1 MRSRLSKANSGQKLV
16 IVESPAKA
24 KTIEGYLGAGF
35 TVAASVGHIR
45 DLRSSGLAVDVDNDF
60 APTYEL
66 DDSKKAKIAELK
78 KLMKSADELLLA
90 TDEDRE
96 GEAIA
101 WHLVE
106 ALEPKIPFSR
116 MVFNEITKD
125 AIREALNHTRDL
137 DRKLIDAQES
147 RRIIDRLYGY
157 EVSPVLWRKVQ
168 PGSSAGRVQSVAT
181 RLIVERERE
190 RMAFKSAQYWDISAI
205 MTPGNF
211 RAKLFELD
219 QIRIASGNDF
229 DDKGQLNRTDRVVLS
244 EDQTNQLVSDLTL
257 ATFTV
262 SNITEEPRTFKPPAP
277 FITSTLQRTASSK
290 MGWGSRRTMQIA
302 QGLYERG
309 YITYMRTDSTNLS
322 EQATTAAQTQARE
335 IFGAENVADVPRK
348 YANKVKNA
356 QEAHEAIRPAG
367 SVFRTPAE
375 LQGEIRGDEF
385 ALYDL
390 IWRRTLAS
398 QMADALGFNT
408 QVRLETKTKNAEL
421 VFAASGTVITR
432 PGFKA
437 ALDEVKEDLSDEEDT
452 AVLPPLAVGDQL
464 TATELS
470 ADGHSTKPPA
480 RYSEASLV
488 KELEERGIGRPSTY
502 ASIIETI
509 VAREY
514 VRRVGKALVP
524 TWLGF
529 AVTRLLEGHFGRLV
543 DYDFTAA
550 MEEELDQIANGELDR
565 LFVLRSFY
573 FGDNNLQF
581 PGLHPLLESAGEIDA
596 RANSTIAI
604 DGTDITVRVG
614 RYGPYVERGE
624 ERGSIP
630 PDMAPDELT
639 AEVAERLLQQKLDER
654 ELGINPETGRM
665 IVAKAGRFGPYVTEV
680 MPEDSTEKAPTASLF
695 KSMDLSTLTLEQA
708 ISLLSLPRTV
718 GVDPEL
724 NLPIEARN
732 GKFGPYLTRGKD
744 SRSLTSE
751 EEIFTINLEQA
762 LAIYAQPKIRRGAQP
777 KAPLKELG
785 IDPNSEAAITL
796 REGRFGLYVTD
807 GTTNASLR
815 SGDSIETIDH
825 ERAVELLS
833 IRRAAGPAK
842 KRTKKTVKKAVKK
855 TAKPAKKTPAK
866 KAKKSASKPKPNEAE
881 LVDLTELSAT
891 PTQV

>member
-1 MRSRLSKANSGQKLV
+1 MSKSDTGQKLV

-24 KTIEGYLGAGF
+24 KTIESYLGAGY

-60 APTYEL
+60 APTYEV

-125 AIREALNHTRDL
+125 AIKEALNQTRDL

-190 RMAFKSAQYWDISAI
+190 RIAFKSAQYWDISAI
-205 MTPGNF
+205 LAPGNF
-211 RAKLFELD
+211 KAKLLELNK
-219 QIRIASGNDF
+219 IRIASGNDF
-229 DDKGQLNRTDRVVLS
+229 DENGKLNRSDRVVLS
-244 EDQTNQLVSDLTL
+244 EEQTKQLVSDLAG
-257 ATFTV
+257 ATFVV
-262 SNITEEPRTFKPPAP
+262 SSVTEEPRTFKPPAP

-322 EQATTAAQTQARE
+322 EQATTAAQNQARE
-335 IFGAENVADVPRK
+335 IFGAENVADAPRK

-367 SVFRTPAE
+367 SEFRTPAE
-375 LQGEIRGDEF
+375 LQGELRGDEF
-385 ALYDL
+385 ALYEL

-408 QVRLETKTKNAEL
+408 QVRLETKAANAEL
-421 VFAASGTVITR
+421 IFAASGTVITR

-437 ALDEVKEDLSDEEDT
+437 ALDEVKEDLSDDEDT
-452 AVLPPLAVGDQL
+452 AVLPPLVVGNQL
-464 TATELS
+464 SATDLS

-514 VRRVGKALVP
+514 VRRVGKALIP

-573 FGDNNLQF
+573 FGDNNLEF
-581 PGLHPLLESAGEIDA
+581 PGLHPLLQSAGEIDA

-604 DGTDITVRVG
+604 EGTDITVRVG

-639 AEVAERLLQQKLDER
+639 AEVAERLLQQKSDER
-654 ELGINPETGRM
+654 ELGVNPATGRM
-665 IVAKAGRFGPYVTEV
+665 IVAKAGRFGPYVTEI
-680 MPEDSTEKAPTASLF
+680 MPEDATEKAPTASLF
-695 KSMDLSTLTLEQA
+695 KSMDLSSLTLEQA
-708 ISLLSLPRTV
+708 LQLLSLPRTV
-718 GVDPEL
+718 GIDPEL

-751 EEIFTINLEQA
+751 EEIFSINLEQA
-762 LAIYAQPKIRRGAQP
+762 LAIYALPKTRRGAQP

-785 IDPNSEAAITL
+785 IDPNSEAPITL

-842 KRTKKTVKKAVKK
+842 KRTKKAAKKAVKK
-855 TAKPAKKTPAK
+855 ATKPAKKTKAK
-866 KAKKSASKPKPNEAE
+866 KATKATKRAKSPVAE
-881 LVDLTELSAT
+881 EVDLTELSAT
-891 PTQV
+891 PSQV

>member
-1 MRSRLSKANSGQKLV
+1 MAASGNKLV

-24 KTIEGYLGAGF
+24 KTIEGYLGDGF

-45 DLRSSGLAVDVDNDF
+45 DLRGSGLAVDVDNDF
-60 APTYEL
+60 APTYEV
-66 DDSKKAKIAELK
+66 DDSKKPKITELK
-78 KLMKSADELLLA
+78 KLLKSADELLLA

-106 ALEPKIPFSR
+106 ALEPKIPYRR

-125 AIREALNHTRDL
+125 AIRGALNNTRDL

-181 RLIVERERE
+181 RLVVERERE
-190 RMAFKSAQYWDISAI
+190 RIAFKSAQYWDISAI
-205 MTPGNF
+205 LAPGNF
-211 RAKLFELD
+211 KAKLLELNGV
-219 QIRIASGNDF
+219 RVAAGNDF
-229 DDKGQLNRTDRVVLS
+229 DETGKLNRTDRVVLS
-244 EDQTNQLVSDLTL
+244 ENETNQLVSDL
-257 ATFTV
+257 AGAEFTV
-262 SNITEEPRTFKPPAP
+262 TSVTEEPRTFKPPAP

-309 YITYMRTDSTNLS
+309 YITYMRTDSTSLS

-335 IFGAENVADVPRK
+335 IFGAENVADARRK

-367 SVFRTPAE
+367 AVFRTPAE

-408 QVRLETKTKNAEL
+408 QVRLETKTTTASL
-421 VFAASGTVITR
+421 VFSASGTVITR

-437 ALDEVKEDLSDEEDT
+437 ALDEVKEELTDEEDT
-452 AVLPPLAVGDQL
+452 AVLPPLNVGDKL
-464 TATELS
+464 SATELT

-573 FGDNNLQF
+573 FGDNNLEF

-604 DGTDITVRVG
+604 EGTDINVRVG

-639 AEVAERLLQQKLDER
+639 AEVAERLLQQKSDER
-654 ELGINPETGRM
+654 ELGINPATGRM
-665 IVAKAGRFGPYVTEV
+665 MVAKAGRFGPYVTEI
-680 MPEDSTEKAPTASLF
+680 MPEDSDEKAPTASLF
-695 KSMDLSTLTLEQA
+695 KSMDLGSLTEEQA
-708 ISLLSLPRTV
+708 IQLLSLPRTV

-724 NLPIEARN
+724 DLPIEARN

-751 EEIFTINLEQA
+751 EEIFTITLEQA
-762 LAIYAQPKIRRGAQP
+762 LAIYAQPKTRRGAQP

-785 IDPNSEAAITL
+785 IDPNSEALITL

-807 GTTNASLR
+807 GVTNASLR
-815 SGDSIETIDH
+815 SGDSIESIDH

-842 KRTKKTVKKAVKK
+842 KRTKKATKKAVKK
-855 TAKPAKKTPAK
+855 TAKPAKKSVKKATAKPKK
-866 KAKKSASKPKPNEAE
+866 KAKTSAEAE
-881 LVDLTELSAT
+881 VVDLTELET
-891 PTQV
+891 PSPQV

>member
-1 MRSRLSKANSGQKLV
+1 MSKAGTGTKLV

-24 KTIEGYLGAGF
+24 KTIEGYLGDGYV
-35 TVAASVGHIR
+35 VAASVGHIR
-45 DLRSSGLAVDVDNDF
+45 DLRGSGLAVDVDNDF
-60 APTYEL
+60 APTYEV
-66 DDSKKAKIAELK
+66 DDSRKPKIAELK
-78 KLMKSADELLLA
+78 KLLKSADELLLA

-106 ALEPKIPFSR
+106 ALEPKIPYRR
-116 MVFNEITKD
+116 MVFNEITKE
-125 AIREALNHTRDL
+125 AIRGALNNTRDL

-181 RLIVERERE
+181 RLVVERERE
-190 RMAFKSAQYWDISAI
+190 RIAFKSAQYWDISAI
-205 MTPGNF
+205 LAPGNF
-211 RAKLFELD
+211 KSKLLELNGT
-219 QIRIASGNDF
+219 RVAAGNDF
-229 DDKGQLNRTDRVVLS
+229 DEAGKLTRTDRVVLD
-244 EDQTNQLVSDLTL
+244 EKITTQLVSDL
-257 ATFTV
+257 ANAQFTV
-262 SNITEEPRTFKPPAP
+262 ASVTEEPRTFKPPAP
-277 FITSTLQRTASSK
+277 FMTSTLQRTASSK

-335 IFGAENVADVPRK
+335 IFGAENVADAPRK

-367 SVFRTPAE
+367 AVFRTPAE

-408 QVRLETKTKNAEL
+408 QVRLETQSATDSRL
-421 VFAASGTVITR
+421 VFTASGTVITR

-437 ALDEVKEDLSDEEDT
+437 ALDEVKEEVSDEDDT
-452 AVLPPLAVGDQL
+452 AVLPPLSVGDKL
-464 TATELS
+464 TATELT

-543 DYDFTAA
+543 DYDFTAK
-550 MEEELDQIANGELDR
+550 MEEELDQIASGELDK
-565 LFVLRSFY
+565 LLVLRSFY
-573 FGDNNLQF
+573 FGDNNLEF

-604 DGTDITVRVG
+604 EGTDITVRVG

-624 ERGSIP
+624 ERGSVP

-639 AEVAERLLQQKLDER
+639 AEVAEQLLKQKSDER
-654 ELGINPETGRM
+654 EIGINPATGRM
-665 IVAKAGRFGPYVTEV
+665 IVAKAGRFGPYVTEL
-680 MPEDSTEKAPTASLF
+680 MPEDSEDKAPTASLF
-695 KSMDLSTLTLEQA
+695 KTMDLGTISHDDA
-708 ISLLSLPRTV
+708 IALLSLPRLV
-718 GVDPEL
+718 GVDPTED
-724 NLPIEARN
+724 LPIEARN

-744 SRSLTSE
+744 SRSLNSE
-751 EEIFTINLEQA
+751 EEIFSVTLEQA
-762 LAIYAQPKIRRGAQP
+762 LAIYALPKTRRGAQP

-785 IDPNSEAAITL
+785 IDPNSEALITL

-807 GTTNASLR
+807 GVTNASLR
-815 SGDSIETIDH
+815 SGDSVETIDH

-833 IRRAAGPAK
+833 IRRAAGPVK
-842 KRTKKTVKKAVKK
+842 KRTKKATKKAVKK
-855 TAKPAKKTPAK
+855 TAKPAKKATKKAAKKPAK
-866 KAKKSASKPKPNEAE
+866 KAKAAPD
-881 LVDLTELSAT
+881 LTVVDLVEALT
-891 PTQV
+891 PASPV

>member
-1 MRSRLSKANSGQKLV
+1 LSRANSGQKLV

>member
-1 MRSRLSKANSGQKLV
+1 MSKAGTGTKLV

-24 KTIEGYLGAGF
+24 KTIEGYLGDGYV
-35 TVAASVGHIR
+35 VAASVGHIR
-45 DLRSSGLAVDVDNDF
+45 DLRGSGLAVDVDNDF
-60 APTYEL
+60 APTYEV
-66 DDSKKAKIAELK
+66 DDSRKPKIAELK
-78 KLMKSADELLLA
+78 KLLKSADELLLA

-106 ALEPKIPFSR
+106 ALEPKIPYRR
-116 MVFNEITKD
+116 MVFNEITKE
-125 AIREALNHTRDL
+125 AIRGALNNTRDL

-181 RLIVERERE
+181 RLVVERERE
-190 RMAFKSAQYWDISAI
+190 RIAFKSAQYWDISAI
-205 MTPGNF
+205 LAPGNF
-211 RAKLFELD
+211 KSKLLELNGT
-219 QIRIASGNDF
+219 RVAAGNDF
-229 DDKGQLNRTDRVVLS
+229 DEAGKLTRTDRVVLD
-244 EDQTNQLVSDLTL
+244 EKITTQLVADL
-257 ATFTV
+257 ANAQFTV
-262 SNITEEPRTFKPPAP
+262 ASVTEEPRTFKPPAP
-277 FITSTLQRTASSK
+277 FMTSTLQRTASSK

-335 IFGAENVADVPRK
+335 IFGAENVADAPRK

-367 SVFRTPAE
+367 AVFRTPAE

-408 QVRLETKTKNAEL
+408 QVRLETQSATDSRL
-421 VFAASGTVITR
+421 VFTASGTVITR

-437 ALDEVKEDLSDEEDT
+437 ALDEVKEEVSDEDDT
-452 AVLPPLAVGDQL
+452 AVLPPLSVGDKL
-464 TATELS
+464 TATELT

-543 DYDFTAA
+543 DYDFTAK
-550 MEEELDQIANGELDR
+550 MEEELDQIASGELDK
-565 LFVLRSFY
+565 LLVLRSFY
-573 FGDNNLQF
+573 FGDNNLEF

-604 DGTDITVRVG
+604 EGTDITVRVG

-624 ERGSIP
+624 ERGSVP

-639 AEVAERLLQQKLDER
+639 AEVAEQLLKQKSDER
-654 ELGINPETGRM
+654 EIGINPATGRM
-665 IVAKAGRFGPYVTEV
+665 IVAKAGRFGPYVTEL
-680 MPEDSTEKAPTASLF
+680 MPEDSEDKAPTASLF
-695 KSMDLSTLTLEQA
+695 KTMDLGTISHDDA
-708 ISLLSLPRTV
+708 IALLSLPRLV
-718 GVDPEL
+718 GVDPTED
-724 NLPIEARN
+724 LPIEARN

-744 SRSLTSE
+744 SRSLNSE
-751 EEIFTINLEQA
+751 EEIFSVTLEQA
-762 LAIYAQPKIRRGAQP
+762 LAIYALPKTRRGAQP

-785 IDPNSEAAITL
+785 IDPNSEALITL

-807 GTTNASLR
+807 GVTNASLR
-815 SGDSIETIDH
+815 SGDSVETIDH

-833 IRRAAGPAK
+833 IRRAAGPVK
-842 KRTKKTVKKAVKK
+842 KRTKKATKKAVKK
-855 TAKPAKKTPAK
+855 TAKPAKKATKKAAKKPAK
-866 KAKKSASKPKPNEAE
+866 KAKAAPDLAV
-881 LVDLTELSAT
+881 VDLVEALT
-891 PTQV
+891 PASPV

>member
-1 MRSRLSKANSGQKLV
+1 LSKAGTGTKLV

-24 KTIEGYLGAGF
+24 KTIEGYLGDGYV
-35 TVAASVGHIR
+35 VAASVGHIR
-45 DLRSSGLAVDVDNDF
+45 DLRGSGLAVDVDNDF
-60 APTYEL
+60 APTYEV
-66 DDSKKAKIAELK
+66 DDSRKPKIAELK
-78 KLMKSADELLLA
+78 KLLKSADELLLA

-106 ALEPKIPFSR
+106 ALEPKIPYRR
-116 MVFNEITKD
+116 MVFNEITKE
-125 AIREALNHTRDL
+125 AIRGALNNTRDL

-181 RLIVERERE
+181 RLVVERERE
-190 RMAFKSAQYWDISAI
+190 RIAFKSAQYWDISAI
-205 MTPGNF
+205 LAPGNF
-211 RAKLFELD
+211 KSKLLELNGT
-219 QIRIASGNDF
+219 RVAAGNDF
-229 DDKGQLNRTDRVVLS
+229 DEAGKLTRTDRVVLD
-244 EDQTNQLVSDLTL
+244 EKITTQLVSDL
-257 ATFTV
+257 ANAQFTV
-262 SNITEEPRTFKPPAP
+262 ASVTEEPRTFKPPAP
-277 FITSTLQRTASSK
+277 FMTSTLQRTASSK

-335 IFGAENVADVPRK
+335 IFGAENVADAPRK

-367 SVFRTPAE
+367 AVFRTPAE

-408 QVRLETKTKNAEL
+408 QVRLETQSATDSRL
-421 VFAASGTVITR
+421 VFTASGTVITR

-437 ALDEVKEDLSDEEDT
+437 ALDEVKEEVSDEDDT
-452 AVLPPLAVGDQL
+452 AVLPPLSVGDKL
-464 TATELS
+464 TATELT

-543 DYDFTAA
+543 DYDFTAK
-550 MEEELDQIANGELDR
+550 MEEELDQIASGELDK
-565 LFVLRSFY
+565 LLVLRSFY
-573 FGDNNLQF
+573 FGDNNLEF

-604 DGTDITVRVG
+604 EGTDITVRVG

-624 ERGSIP
+624 ERGSVP

-639 AEVAERLLQQKLDER
+639 AEVAEQLLKQKSDER
-654 ELGINPETGRM
+654 EIGINPATGRM
-665 IVAKAGRFGPYVTEV
+665 IVAKAGRFGPYVTEL
-680 MPEDSTEKAPTASLF
+680 MPEDSEDKAPTASLF
-695 KSMDLSTLTLEQA
+695 KTMDLGTISHDDA
-708 ISLLSLPRTV
+708 IALLSLPRLV
-718 GVDPEL
+718 GVDPTED
-724 NLPIEARN
+724 LPIEARN

-744 SRSLTSE
+744 SRSLNSE
-751 EEIFTINLEQA
+751 EEIFSVTLEQA
-762 LAIYAQPKIRRGAQP
+762 LAIYALPKTRRGAQP

-785 IDPNSEAAITL
+785 IDPNSEALITL

-807 GTTNASLR
+807 GVTNASLR
-815 SGDSIETIDH
+815 SGDSVETIDH

-833 IRRAAGPAK
+833 IRRAAGPVK
-842 KRTKKTVKKAVKK
+842 KRTKKATKKAVKK
-855 TAKPAKKTPAK
+855 TAKPAKKATKKAAKKPAK
-866 KAKKSASKPKPNEAE
+866 KAKAAPDLAV
-881 LVDLTELSAT
+881 VDLVEALT
-891 PTQV
+891 PASPV

>member
-1 MRSRLSKANSGQKLV
+1 LSKANSGQKLV

>member
-1 MRSRLSKANSGQKLV
+1 MSKAGTGTKLV

-24 KTIEGYLGAGF
+24 KTIEGYLGDGYV
-35 TVAASVGHIR
+35 VAASVGHIR
-45 DLRSSGLAVDVDNDF
+45 DLRGSGLAVDVDNDF
-60 APTYEL
+60 APTYEV
-66 DDSKKAKIAELK
+66 DDSRKPKIAELK
-78 KLMKSADELLLA
+78 KLLKSADELLLA

-106 ALEPKIPFSR
+106 ALEPKIPYRR

-125 AIREALNHTRDL
+125 AIRGALNNTRDL

-181 RLIVERERE
+181 RLVVERERE
-190 RMAFKSAQYWDISAI
+190 RIAFKSAQYWDISAI
-205 MTPGNF
+205 LAPGNF
-211 RAKLFELD
+211 KSKLLELNGT
-219 QIRIASGNDF
+219 RIAAGNDF
-229 DDKGQLNRTDRVVLS
+229 DEAGKLTRTDRVVLD
-244 EDQTNQLVSDLTL
+244 EKTTTQLVADLNN
-257 ATFTV
+257 AQFTV
-262 SNITEEPRTFKPPAP
+262 ASVTEEPRTFKPPAP
-277 FITSTLQRTASSK
+277 FMTSTLQRTASSK

-309 YITYMRTDSTNLS
+309 YITYMRTDYTNLS

-335 IFGAENVADVPRK
+335 IFGAENVADQPRK

-408 QVRLETKTKNAEL
+408 QVRLETKTAADANL
-421 VFAASGTVITR
+421 VFTASGTVITR

-437 ALDEVKEDLSDEEDT
+437 ALDEVKEEVSDEDDT
-452 AVLPPLAVGDQL
+452 AVLPPLSVGDKL
-464 TATELS
+464 TATELT
-470 ADGHSTKPPA
+470 ADGHATKPPA

-543 DYDFTAA
+543 DYDFTAK
-550 MEEELDQIANGELDR
+550 MEEELDQIASGELDK
-565 LFVLRSFY
+565 LLVLRSFY
-573 FGDNNLQF
+573 FGDNNLEF

-604 DGTDITVRVG
+604 EGTDITVRVG
-614 RYGPYVERGE
+614 RYGPYV
-624 ERGSIP
+624 
-630 PDMAPDELT
+630 
-639 AEVAERLLQQKLDER
+639 
-654 ELGINPETGRM
+654 
-665 IVAKAGRFGPYVTEV
+665 
-680 MPEDSTEKAPTASLF
+680 
-695 KSMDLSTLTLEQA
+695 
-708 ISLLSLPRTV
+708 
-718 GVDPEL
+718 
-724 NLPIEARN
+724 
-732 GKFGPYLTRGKD
+732 
-744 SRSLTSE
+744 
-751 EEIFTINLEQA
+751 
-762 LAIYAQPKIRRGAQP
+762 
-777 KAPLKELG
+777 
-785 IDPNSEAAITL
+785 
-796 REGRFGLYVTD
+796 
-807 GTTNASLR
+807 
-815 SGDSIETIDH
+815 
-825 ERAVELLS
+825 
-833 IRRAAGPAK
+833 
-842 KRTKKTVKKAVKK
+842 
-855 TAKPAKKTPAK
+855 
-866 KAKKSASKPKPNEAE
+866 
-881 LVDLTELSAT
+881 
-891 PTQV
+891 

>member
-1 MRSRLSKANSGQKLV
+1 LSKSDTGQKLV

-24 KTIEGYLGAGF
+24 KTIESYLGAGY

-60 APTYEL
+60 APTYEV

-125 AIREALNHTRDL
+125 AIKEALNQTRDL

-190 RMAFKSAQYWDISAI
+190 RIAFKSAQYWDISAI
-205 MTPGNF
+205 LAPGNF
-211 RAKLFELD
+211 KAKLLELNK
-219 QIRIASGNDF
+219 IRIASGNDF
-229 DDKGQLNRTDRVVLS
+229 DENGKLNRSDRVVLS
-244 EDQTNQLVSDLTL
+244 EEQTKQLVSDLAG
-257 ATFTV
+257 ATFVV
-262 SNITEEPRTFKPPAP
+262 SSVTEEPRTFKPPAP

-322 EQATTAAQTQARE
+322 EQATTAAQNQARE
-335 IFGAENVADVPRK
+335 IFGAENVADAPRK

-367 SVFRTPAE
+367 SEFRTPAE
-375 LQGEIRGDEF
+375 LQGELRGDEF
-385 ALYDL
+385 ALYEL

-408 QVRLETKTKNAEL
+408 QVRLETKAANAEL
-421 VFAASGTVITR
+421 IFAASGTVITR

-437 ALDEVKEDLSDEEDT
+437 ALDEVKEDLSDDEDT
-452 AVLPPLAVGDQL
+452 AVLPPLVVGNQL
-464 TATELS
+464 SATDLS

-514 VRRVGKALVP
+514 VRRVGKALIP

-573 FGDNNLQF
+573 FGDNNLEF
-581 PGLHPLLESAGEIDA
+581 PGLHPLLQSAGEIDA

-604 DGTDITVRVG
+604 EGTDITVRVG

-639 AEVAERLLQQKLDER
+639 AEVAERLLQQKSDER
-654 ELGINPETGRM
+654 ELGVNPATGRM
-665 IVAKAGRFGPYVTEV
+665 IVAKAGRFGPYVTEI
-680 MPEDSTEKAPTASLF
+680 MPEDATEKAPTASLF
-695 KSMDLSTLTLEQA
+695 KSMDLSSLTLEQA
-708 ISLLSLPRTV
+708 LQLLSLPRTV
-718 GVDPEL
+718 GIDPEL

-751 EEIFTINLEQA
+751 EEIFSINLEQA
-762 LAIYAQPKIRRGAQP
+762 LAIYALPKTRRGAQP

-785 IDPNSEAAITL
+785 IDPNSEAPITL

-842 KRTKKTVKKAVKK
+842 KRTKKAAKKAVKK
-855 TAKPAKKTPAK
+855 ATKPAKKTKAK
-866 KAKKSASKPKPNEAE
+866 KATKATKRAKSPVAE
-881 LVDLTELSAT
+881 EVDLTELSAT
-891 PTQV
+891 PSQV

>member
-1 MRSRLSKANSGQKLV
+1 MSKANSGQKLV

-60 APTYEL
+60 APTYEV

-211 RAKLFELD
+211 RAKLLELD

-244 EDQTNQLVSDLTL
+244 EDQTNQLVSDLTS

-277 FITSTLQRTASSK
+277 FITSTLQRTASNK

-335 IFGAENVADVPRK
+335 IFGAENVADAPRK

-639 AEVAERLLQQKLDER
+639 AEVAERLLQQKSDER
-654 ELGINPETGRM
+654 ELGVNPETGRM

-680 MPEDSTEKAPTASLF
+680 MPEDSSDKAPTASLF

-762 LAIYAQPKIRRGAQP
+762 LAIYAQPKTRRGAQP

-815 SGDSIETIDH
+815 SGDSIESIDH

-855 TAKPAKKTPAK
+855 TTKPAKKTPAK
-866 KAKKSASKPKPNEAE
+866 KAKKSSTKSKPDEAE
-881 LVDLTELSAT
+881 VVDLTELSAT
-891 PTQV
+891 LTQV

>member
-1 MRSRLSKANSGQKLV
+1 LSKAGTGTKLV

-24 KTIEGYLGAGF
+24 KTIEGYLGDGYV
-35 TVAASVGHIR
+35 VAASVGHIR
-45 DLRSSGLAVDVDNDF
+45 DLRGSGLAVDVDNDF
-60 APTYEL
+60 APTYEV
-66 DDSKKAKIAELK
+66 DDSRKPKIAELK
-78 KLMKSADELLLA
+78 KLLKSADELLLA

-106 ALEPKIPFSR
+106 ALEPKIPYRR
-116 MVFNEITKD
+116 MVFNEITKE
-125 AIREALNHTRDL
+125 AIRGALNNTRDL

-181 RLIVERERE
+181 RLVVERERE
-190 RMAFKSAQYWDISAI
+190 RIAFKSAQYWDISAI
-205 MTPGNF
+205 LAPGNF
-211 RAKLFELD
+211 KSKLLELNGT
-219 QIRIASGNDF
+219 RVAAGNDF
-229 DDKGQLNRTDRVVLS
+229 DEAGKLTRTDRVVLD
-244 EDQTNQLVSDLTL
+244 EKITTQLVADL
-257 ATFTV
+257 ANAQFTV
-262 SNITEEPRTFKPPAP
+262 ASVTEEPRTFKPPAP
-277 FITSTLQRTASSK
+277 FMTSTLQRTASSK

-335 IFGAENVADVPRK
+335 IFGAENVADAPRK

-367 SVFRTPAE
+367 AVFRTPAE

-408 QVRLETKTKNAEL
+408 QVRLETQSATDSRL
-421 VFAASGTVITR
+421 VFTASGTVITR

-437 ALDEVKEDLSDEEDT
+437 ALDEVKEEVSDEDDT
-452 AVLPPLAVGDQL
+452 AVLPPLSVGDKL
-464 TATELS
+464 TATELT

-543 DYDFTAA
+543 DYDFTAK
-550 MEEELDQIANGELDR
+550 MEEELDQIASGELDK
-565 LFVLRSFY
+565 LLVLRSFY
-573 FGDNNLQF
+573 FGDNNLEF

-604 DGTDITVRVG
+604 EGTDITVRVG

-624 ERGSIP
+624 ERGSVP

-639 AEVAERLLQQKLDER
+639 AEVAEQLLKQKSDER
-654 ELGINPETGRM
+654 EIGINPATGRM
-665 IVAKAGRFGPYVTEV
+665 IVAKAGRFGPYVTEL
-680 MPEDSTEKAPTASLF
+680 MPEDSEDKAPTASLF
-695 KSMDLSTLTLEQA
+695 KTMDLGTISHDDA
-708 ISLLSLPRTV
+708 IALLSLPRLV
-718 GVDPEL
+718 GVDPTED
-724 NLPIEARN
+724 LPIEARN

-744 SRSLTSE
+744 SRSLNSE
-751 EEIFTINLEQA
+751 EEIFSVTLEQA
-762 LAIYAQPKIRRGAQP
+762 LAIYALPKTRRGAQP

-785 IDPNSEAAITL
+785 IDPNSEALITL

-807 GTTNASLR
+807 GVTNASLR
-815 SGDSIETIDH
+815 SGDSVETIDH

-833 IRRAAGPAK
+833 IRRAAGPVK
-842 KRTKKTVKKAVKK
+842 KRTKKATKKAVKK
-855 TAKPAKKTPAK
+855 TAKPAKKATKKAAKKPAK
-866 KAKKSASKPKPNEAE
+866 KAKAAPDLAV
-881 LVDLTELSAT
+881 VDLVEALT
-891 PTQV
+891 PASPV

>member
-1 MRSRLSKANSGQKLV
+1 MSKANSGQKLV

-60 APTYEL
+60 APTYEV

-211 RAKLFELD
+211 RAKLLELD

-244 EDQTNQLVSDLTL
+244 EDQTNQLVSDLTS

-335 IFGAENVADVPRK
+335 IFGAENVADAPRK

-421 VFAASGTVITR
+421 AFAASGTVITR

-639 AEVAERLLQQKLDER
+639 AEVAERLLQQKSDER
-654 ELGINPETGRM
+654 ELGVNPETGRM

-680 MPEDSTEKAPTASLF
+680 MPEDSSDKAPTASLF

-762 LAIYAQPKIRRGAQP
+762 LAIYAQPKTRRGAQP

-815 SGDSIETIDH
+815 SGDSIESIDH

-855 TAKPAKKTPAK
+855 TSKPAKKTPAK
-866 KAKKSASKPKPNEAE
+866 KAKKSSTKSKPDEAE
-881 LVDLTELSAT
+881 VVDLTELSAT

>member
-1 MRSRLSKANSGQKLV
+1 LSKANSGQKLV

-60 APTYEL
+60 APTYEV

>member
-1 MRSRLSKANSGQKLV
+1 MSKAGTGTKLV

-24 KTIEGYLGAGF
+24 KTIEGYLGDGYV
-35 TVAASVGHIR
+35 VAASVGHIR
-45 DLRSSGLAVDVDNDF
+45 DLRGSGLAVDVDNDF
-60 APTYEL
+60 APTYEV
-66 DDSKKAKIAELK
+66 DDSRKPKIAELK
-78 KLMKSADELLLA
+78 KLLKSADELLLA

-106 ALEPKIPFSR
+106 ALEPKIPYRR

-125 AIREALNHTRDL
+125 AIRGALNNTRDL

-181 RLIVERERE
+181 RLVVERERE
-190 RMAFKSAQYWDISAI
+190 RIAFKSAQYWDISAI
-205 MTPGNF
+205 LAPGNF
-211 RAKLFELD
+211 KSKLLELNGT
-219 QIRIASGNDF
+219 RIAAGNDF
-229 DDKGQLNRTDRVVLS
+229 DEAGKLTRTDRVVLD
-244 EDQTNQLVSDLTL
+244 EKTTTQLVADLNN
-257 ATFTV
+257 AQFTV
-262 SNITEEPRTFKPPAP
+262 ASVTEEPRTFKPPAP
-277 FITSTLQRTASSK
+277 FMTSTLQRTASSK

-335 IFGAENVADVPRK
+335 IFGAENVADQPRK

-408 QVRLETKTKNAEL
+408 QVRLETKTAADANL
-421 VFAASGTVITR
+421 VFTASGTVITR

-437 ALDEVKEDLSDEEDT
+437 ALDEVKEEVSDEDDT
-452 AVLPPLAVGDQL
+452 AVLPPLSVGDKL
-464 TATELS
+464 TATELT
-470 ADGHSTKPPA
+470 ADGHATKPPA

-543 DYDFTAA
+543 DYDFTAK
-550 MEEELDQIANGELDR
+550 MEEELDQIASGELDK
-565 LFVLRSFY
+565 LLVLRSFY
-573 FGDNNLQF
+573 FGDNNLEF

-604 DGTDITVRVG
+604 EGTDITVRVG
-614 RYGPYVERGE
+614 RYGPYV
-624 ERGSIP
+624 
-630 PDMAPDELT
+630 
-639 AEVAERLLQQKLDER
+639 
-654 ELGINPETGRM
+654 
-665 IVAKAGRFGPYVTEV
+665 
-680 MPEDSTEKAPTASLF
+680 
-695 KSMDLSTLTLEQA
+695 
-708 ISLLSLPRTV
+708 
-718 GVDPEL
+718 
-724 NLPIEARN
+724 
-732 GKFGPYLTRGKD
+732 
-744 SRSLTSE
+744 
-751 EEIFTINLEQA
+751 
-762 LAIYAQPKIRRGAQP
+762 
-777 KAPLKELG
+777 
-785 IDPNSEAAITL
+785 
-796 REGRFGLYVTD
+796 
-807 GTTNASLR
+807 
-815 SGDSIETIDH
+815 
-825 ERAVELLS
+825 
-833 IRRAAGPAK
+833 
-842 KRTKKTVKKAVKK
+842 
-855 TAKPAKKTPAK
+855 
-866 KAKKSASKPKPNEAE
+866 
-881 LVDLTELSAT
+881 
-891 PTQV
+891 

>member
-1 MRSRLSKANSGQKLV
+1 MSKAGTGTKLV

-24 KTIEGYLGAGF
+24 KTIEGYLGDGYV
-35 TVAASVGHIR
+35 VAASVGHIR
-45 DLRSSGLAVDVDNDF
+45 DLRGSGLAVDVDNDF
-60 APTYEL
+60 APTYEV
-66 DDSKKAKIAELK
+66 DDSRKPKIAELK
-78 KLMKSADELLLA
+78 KLLKSADELLLA

-106 ALEPKIPFSR
+106 ALEPKIPYRR

-125 AIREALNHTRDL
+125 AIRGALNNTRDL

-181 RLIVERERE
+181 RLVVERERE
-190 RMAFKSAQYWDISAI
+190 RIAFKSAQYWDISAI
-205 MTPGNF
+205 LAPGNF
-211 RAKLFELD
+211 KSKLLELNGT
-219 QIRIASGNDF
+219 RIAAGNDF
-229 DDKGQLNRTDRVVLS
+229 DEAGKLTRTDRVVLD
-244 EDQTNQLVSDLTL
+244 EKTTTQLVADLNN
-257 ATFTV
+257 AQFTV
-262 SNITEEPRTFKPPAP
+262 ASVTEEPRTFKPPAP
-277 FITSTLQRTASSK
+277 FMTSTLQRTASSK

-335 IFGAENVADVPRK
+335 IFGAENVADQPRK

-398 QMADALGFNT
+398 QMTDALGFNT
-408 QVRLETKTKNAEL
+408 QVRLETKTAADANL
-421 VFAASGTVITR
+421 VFTASGTVITR

-437 ALDEVKEDLSDEEDT
+437 ALDEVKEEVSDEDDT
-452 AVLPPLAVGDQL
+452 AVLPPLSVGDKL
-464 TATELS
+464 TATELT
-470 ADGHSTKPPA
+470 ADGHATKPPA

-543 DYDFTAA
+543 DYDF
-550 MEEELDQIANGELDR
+550 NKCG
-565 LFVLRSFY
+565 
-573 FGDNNLQF
+573 NW
-581 PGLHPLLESAGEIDA
+581 LE
-596 RANSTIAI
+596 
-604 DGTDITVRVG
+604 
-614 RYGPYVERGE
+614 
-624 ERGSIP
+624 
-630 PDMAPDELT
+630 
-639 AEVAERLLQQKLDER
+639 
-654 ELGINPETGRM
+654 
-665 IVAKAGRFGPYVTEV
+665 
-680 MPEDSTEKAPTASLF
+680 
-695 KSMDLSTLTLEQA
+695 
-708 ISLLSLPRTV
+708 
-718 GVDPEL
+718 
-724 NLPIEARN
+724 
-732 GKFGPYLTRGKD
+732 
-744 SRSLTSE
+744 
-751 EEIFTINLEQA
+751 
-762 LAIYAQPKIRRGAQP
+762 
-777 KAPLKELG
+777 
-785 IDPNSEAAITL
+785 
-796 REGRFGLYVTD
+796 
-807 GTTNASLR
+807 
-815 SGDSIETIDH
+815 
-825 ERAVELLS
+825 
-833 IRRAAGPAK
+833 
-842 KRTKKTVKKAVKK
+842 
-855 TAKPAKKTPAK
+855 
-866 KAKKSASKPKPNEAE
+866 
-881 LVDLTELSAT
+881 
-891 PTQV
+891 